1 MNEVTETQTQNSLSY
16 CHFVSELLERANLFV
31 PIEFKIIAVLV
42 KRLDYSLNNF
52 NVAISLAELQTIS
65 GLGKGSVLQALGNL
79 QSLGLIE
86 KISGKYDQELA
97 REIRKGIYKKGQRK
111 TRSFNEVN
119 IYNLSGLYSFLL
131 EVIEFD
137 REYARRYQEEFGYR
151 LKPIDYPSRQLT
163 HIRRR
168 AYKHGKSDF
177 TYFDLLDHIR
187 RHRHIDQSDWSNID
201 QSDRPYMDQSDCL
214 YIDQEPRS
222 KKENPSNVH
231 THNQEHNGDQKGEEQ
246 GKVAQGVA
254 EKSKVAQQVERPAK
268 EKKKPKKPF
277 DRISDPEF
285 RQFILDFLAGS
296 PSIQNPIA
304 VAKTLTEEDIAY
316 YHSLYIQNQREQAQ
330 QQQKEQQ
337 QQEKPQEPQE
347 ELQEGERK
355 ELLKKFLEFA
365 KTFFEKGEKSAL
377 YSLIERD
384 TKRVME
390 ENGKIMIVCKEHTAK
405 YIEREFGERIK
416 EFFGREIEFREE

>member
-151 LKPIDYPSRQLT
+151 LKPIDYPSRQLSKL
-163 HIRRR
+163 RQQ

-177 TYFDLLDHIR
+177 TYFDLLDSLKK
-187 RHRHIDQSDWSNID
+187 HIDQSDWSILD
-201 QSDRPYMDQSDCL
+201 QSDRPYIDQSDCL
-214 YIDQEPRS
+214 YIDQKPRPKE
-222 KKENPSNVH
+222 KKSSDVH
-231 THNQEHNGDQKGEEQ
+231 THNHQKSDGDQKGEEQ
-246 GKVAQGVA
+246 GKVAQRV
-254 EKSKVAQQVERPAK
+254 QERPVK
-268 EKKKPKKPF
+268 EKKKPF
-277 DRISDPEF
+277 DRIKNPEF
-285 RQFILDFLAGS
+285 RKFILDFLASS
-296 PSIQNPIA
+296 PSIKNHLA

-316 YHSLYIQNQREQAQ
+316 YHSLYVQNQNQGEQAQ
-330 QQQKEQQ
+330 QRQKEQHQ
-337 QQEKPQEPQE
+337 QHQQNQK
-347 ELQEGERK
+347 RK
-355 ELLKKFLEFA
+355 ELLDFA
-365 KTFFEKGEKSAL
+365 KTLFEKGEKSVI
-377 YSLIERD
+377 YQRFFQNGI
-384 TKRVME
+384 KKVFE
-390 ENGKIMIVCKEHTAK
+390 ENGRIVIVCSEYVDQYLA
-405 YIEREFGERIK
+405 REYGERIK
-416 EFFGREIEFREE
+416 EFWNMEVEFRAE

>member
-1 MNEVTETQTQNSLSY
+1 M
-16 CHFVSELLERANLFV
+16 
-31 PIEFKIIAVLV
+31 
-42 KRLDYSLNNF
+42 LN
-52 NVAISLAELQTIS
+52 
-65 GLGKGSVLQALGNL
+65 ALGNL

-97 REIRKGIYKKGQRK
+97 REIRHDIFKRKQRK

-119 IYNLSGLYSFLL
+119 VYNLSGLYSFLN

-151 LKPIDYPSRQLT
+151 LKPIDYPSRQLSKL
-163 HIRRR
+163 RQQ

-177 TYFDLLDHIR
+177 TYFDLLDHLR
-187 RHRHIDQSDWSNID
+187 RHIDQSDWSILD
-201 QSDRPYMDQSDCL
+201 QSDRPNIDLSDCL
-214 YIDQEPRS
+214 LDQKPRS
-222 KKENPSNVH
+222 KKENPSDVH
-231 THNQEHNGDQKGEEQ
+231 THNQEKNGDQKGEEQ

-277 DRISDPEF
+277 DRILDPEF

>member
-1 MNEVTETQTQNSLSY
+1 
-16 CHFVSELLERANLFV
+16 
-31 PIEFKIIAVLV
+31 
-42 KRLDYSLNNF
+42 
-52 NVAISLAELQTIS
+52 
-65 GLGKGSVLQALGNL
+65 
-79 QSLGLIE
+79 
-86 KISGKYDQELA
+86 
-97 REIRKGIYKKGQRK
+97 
-111 TRSFNEVN
+111 
-119 IYNLSGLYSFLL
+119 
-131 EVIEFD
+131 
-137 REYARRYQEEFGYR
+137 
-151 LKPIDYPSRQLT
+151 
-163 HIRRR
+163 
-168 AYKHGKSDF
+168 
-177 TYFDLLDHIR
+177 
-187 RHRHIDQSDWSNID
+187 
-201 QSDRPYMDQSDCL
+201 MDQSDCL
-214 YIDQEPRS
+214 YIDQKPRPKE
-222 KKENPSNVH
+222 KKSSDVH
-231 THNQEHNGDQKGEEQ
+231 THNHQKSDGDQKGEEQ

-254 EKSKVAQQVERPAK
+254 KKREVAQQVQERPAK

-277 DRISDPEF
+277 DRISISDPEF
-285 RQFILDFLAGS
+285 RQFILDFLSNS
-296 PSIQNPIA
+296 PSIKNPLA

-316 YHSLYIQNQREQAQ
+316 YHSLYLYKQ
-330 QQQKEQQ
+330 QQQ